1 MDQAIIDL
9 QTKLSFQD
17 ELLEQLNHVITDQ
30 QQQISR
36 LEVRLEALKSQVHTM
51 QSTQVVSD
59 ANEPPPHY

>member
-17 ELLEQLNHVITDQ
+17 ELLEQLNQVITDQ

-36 LEVRLEALKSQVHTM
+36 LEIRFEALKSQVQTM
-51 QSTQVVSD
+51 QNTQVVSD
-59 ANEPPPHY
+59 SNEQPPHY